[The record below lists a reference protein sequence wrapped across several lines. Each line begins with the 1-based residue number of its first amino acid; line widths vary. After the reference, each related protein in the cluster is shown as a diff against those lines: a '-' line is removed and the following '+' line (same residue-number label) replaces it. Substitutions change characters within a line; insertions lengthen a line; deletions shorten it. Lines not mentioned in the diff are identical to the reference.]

1 MSMKLSK
8 GNIFVLSGM
17 CFCFMNQTLFQ
28 FPTENLTNPQH
39 NSNKQDQMPVCSTV
53 LTELVSLVGVSDFLF
68 VICSYENK
76 SKIISI

>member
-1 MSMKLSK
+1 MKLSK

-39 NSNKQDQMPVCSTV
+39 NSNKQDQMPVFVV
-53 LTELVSLVGVSDFLF
+53 LF
-68 VICSYENK
+68 
-76 SKIISI
+76 